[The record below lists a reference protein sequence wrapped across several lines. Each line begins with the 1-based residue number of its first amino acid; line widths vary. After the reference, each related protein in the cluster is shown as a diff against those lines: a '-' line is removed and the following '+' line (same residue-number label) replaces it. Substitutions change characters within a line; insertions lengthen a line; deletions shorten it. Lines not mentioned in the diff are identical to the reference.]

1 MFSQSQILQD
11 LPKQFF
17 VNLVAK
23 VNAKQAEGYDVINLG
38 QGNPD
43 QPTYDFI
50 VDALIASAKNPVSH
64 KYSSFRGNAHFK
76 EALSQFYREHY
87 QVDLNSEKEIC
98 VLGGAKIGLV
108 EFPLALMNPGDL
120 LLLPDPGYPDYL
132 SSVALAQIDYATFP
146 LTKANHFLPDLT
158 AIPEDVAK
166 RAKFIYVNYPN
177 NPTGAVATA
186 AFYEELVAWAKAYDV
201 GVISDFAYGA
211 LGAEGYENPNFL
223 STPGAKD
230 VGIEL
235 YTFSKTFNM
244 AGWRLAFAAGNA
256 QLIEALNLLQD
267 HLFVSVF
274 PAIQDAGAVA
284 LLDERSK
291 DAVADLN
298 KTYDER
304 RRAFVQAAEKIGWHA
319 FDSKGSFYAWMPV
332 PEGYDSEQFADL
344 LLNEAH
350 VAVAPG
356 KAFGKQGD
364 SYVRIGLL
372 VDPERLVE
380 AVERI
385 GKLHLFEKT
394 NSHL

>member
-23 VNAKQAEGYDVINLG
+23 VNAKQAERYDVINLG

-76 EALSQFYREHY
+76 EAVSQFYREHY

-108 EFPLALMNPGDL
+108 E
-120 LLLPDPGYPDYL
+120 
-132 SSVALAQIDYATFP
+132 FP